1 MAANEHKNLT
11 DVNRHNPKGFES
23 AFNDTLCSKSTGTGA
38 GNTDGSLIWTKKNL
52 IKTDTFNIQGYAV
65 LSNANY
71 HYGTAIPADTSSF
84 LYSNN
89 YGSATIG
96 TSALDIG
103 DFFKTKSFVMHSAC
117 NLNKIYLW
125 ANATTGATITVA
137 LCKMT
142 FVAGNTGA
150 IDPVLL
156 NELTITGQSS
166 NDNLQVTRNLT
177 PETSLA
183 AGDVL
188 FAMVKAST
196 AATTF
201 FKLGIQVGY
210 DN

>member
-38 GNTDGSLIWTKKNL
+38 GNTDGSLVWTKKNL

-65 LSNANY
+65 LTNANY
-71 HYGTAIPADTSSF
+71 HYGTQIPADTSSS
-84 LYSNN
+84 LYSSN
-89 YGSATIG
+89 YGSGTIG
-96 TSALDIG
+96 ASALDIG
-103 DFFKTKSFVMHSAC
+103 DFFKTKSFVMHTAC
-117 NLNKIYLW
+117 NLNRIYLW

-150 IDPVLL
+150 IDPVKL
-156 NELTITGQSS
+156 NELSITGQSS

-196 AATTF
+196 AATTY
-201 FKLGIQVGY
+201 FKVGIEVGY

>member
-71 HYGTAIPADTSSF
+71 HYGTSIPADTSSF

-89 YGSATIG
+89 YGSG
-96 TSALDIG
+96 TVGESALDVG
-103 DFFKTKSFVMHSAC
+103 TFFKTKSLVMHSAC

-125 ANATTGATITVA
+125 ANATTAATITVA
-137 LCKMT
+137 LCKIT

-177 PETSLA
+177 PETTLA

-196 AATTF
+196 AATTY
-201 FKLGIQVGY
+201 FKLAVEVGY

>member
-1 MAANEHKNLT
+1 
-11 DVNRHNPKGFES
+11 
-23 AFNDTLCSKSTGTGA
+23 
-38 GNTDGSLIWTKKNL
+38 
-52 IKTDTFNIQGYAV
+52 
-65 LSNANY
+65 
-71 HYGTAIPADTSSF
+71 
-84 LYSNN
+84 
-89 YGSATIG
+89 
-96 TSALDIG
+96 
-103 DFFKTKSFVMHSAC
+103 
-117 NLNKIYLW
+117 
-125 ANATTGATITVA
+125 
-137 LCKMT
+137 MT

>member
-23 AFNDTLCSKSTGTGA
+23 ATNDTLLSKTVGSGT
-38 GNTDGSLIWTKKNL
+38 GNTDGSLVWTKKNL
-52 IKTDTFNIQGYAV
+52 IKVDTFNIDGYAT
-65 LSNANY
+65 LANTNY
-71 HYGTAIPADTSSF
+71 HYNTQIPADTSSF
-84 LYSNN
+84 MYSSN
-89 YGSATIG
+89 YGSSVVG
-96 TSALDIG
+96 TTALDIG
-103 DFFKTKSFVMHSAC
+103 DFFKTKLLVMHSAC

-177 PETSLA
+177 PETTLA

-196 AATTF
+196 AATTY
-201 FKLGIQVGY
+201 FKVGIEVGY